1 MQHLIKRQT
10 GMRAGEGL
18 LKDKRTLA
26 ERLAE
31 ARKAPSVVEPELDEA
46 LEEEREPLELTE
58 LAPEQDNDIDE
69 VVETLADVDATDA
82 IVAQAM
88 AARGDAGA
96 ASGKGKTCLVVDDS
110 RVVRKLA
117 GKIAAELGYSVI
129 EAEDGK
135 EALLRC
141 EKAMPD
147 LIVTDWQMP
156 VMSGPEFVSALREL
170 PTTSRPTVVFCTSKG
185 EAKDIHTGIG
195 AGADDYIVKPFTE
208 EALKAKL
215 AKVSAT

>member
-26 ERLAE
+26 ERPAD
-31 ARKAPSVVEPELDEA
+31 ARKAPGMAEPDEFVA
-46 LEEEREPLELTE
+46 EEEPLELTE
-58 LAPEQDNDIDE
+58 LAPDQDDDIEQLVE
-69 VVETLADVDATDA
+69 VLADVDATDA
-82 IVAQAM
+82 IVQQAM
-88 AARGDAGA
+88 AARGAVPAG
-96 ASGKGKTCLVVDDS
+96 GQGKTCLVVDDS

-129 EAEDGK
+129 EAEDGR

-147 LIVTDWQMP
+147 LVVTDWQMP
-156 VMSGPEFVSALREL
+156 VMSGPEFVRALRAL
-170 PTTSRPTVVFCTSKG
+170 PTPKRPTVVFCTSKG

-215 AKVSAT
+215 VKVMAG